1 MASGGDDEVEVEEKP
16 IGELF
21 GQLID
26 EGKAY
31 AKAELGLA
39 KATAEAKAD
48 EFKWPAIL
56 LFSALLFAQAAVTV
70 TAVTIAIS
78 LATLIGPLAGGVV
91 AILASAGAA
100 WLLYS
105 MAINK
110 LKAGK

>member
-1 MASGGDDEVEVEEKP
+1 MTDGGDEEDEKP

-39 KATAEAKAD
+39 KARAEAKAD
-48 EFKWPAIL
+48 EIKWPAIL

-70 TAVTIAIS
+70 AAITV
-78 LATLIGPLAGGVV
+78 AAALAGVIGRIPGWIVAFLLTAGVAYLLFAV
-91 AILASAGAA
+91 A
-100 WLLYS
+100 
-105 MAINK
+105 MAK
-110 LKAGK
+110 LKAAK

>member
-1 MASGGDDEVEVEEKP
+1 MVSGGEDEVEERP

-26 EGKAY
+26 ESKAY

-39 KATAEAKAD
+39 KASAEAKAD
-48 EFKWPAIL
+48 EYKWPAIL

-70 TAVTIAIS
+70 AAVTIAIS
-78 LATLIGPLAGGVV
+78 LATLIGPLAGGLV
-91 AILASAGAA
+91 ATLAAAGVA

-105 MAINK
+105 VAINR
-110 LKAGK
+110 LKAGG

>member
-1 MASGGDDEVEVEEKP
+1 MTSGGEDEVDEKP

-70 TAVTIAIS
+70 AAVTVVMA
-78 LATLIGPLAGGVV
+78 LAPLVGPLAGGIV
-91 AILASAGAA
+91 AILLAAGAA
-100 WLLYS
+100 WLLY
-105 MAINK
+105 MAAINRM
-110 LKAGK
+110 KAGS

>member
-1 MASGGDDEVEVEEKP
+1 MADGGDDEDERP

-31 AKAELGLA
+31 AQAELGLA
-39 KATAEAKAD
+39 KASAEAKAD
-48 EFKWPAIL
+48 EFKWPAVM

-70 TAVTIAIS
+70 AAVTAALA
-78 LATLIGPLAGGVV
+78 LATLIGPLAGGLV
-91 AILASAGAA
+91 AILLTAGVAY
-100 WLLYS
+100 LLYAAA
-105 MAINK
+105 MAR

>member
-1 MASGGDDEVEVEEKP
+1 MTGGGDEEDEKP

-39 KATAEAKAD
+39 KASAEAKAD
-48 EFKWPAIL
+48 EFKLPALL

-70 TAVTIAIS
+70 AAVTVA
-78 LATLIGPLAGGVV
+78 LALEPEIGALPGGIVAFLLA
-91 AILASAGAA
+91 AGAA
-100 WLLYS
+100 YLFFTLA
-105 MAINK
+105 MAK
-110 LKAGK
+110 LKAAK

>member
-1 MASGGDDEVEVEEKP
+1 MTDGGDEEDEKP

-39 KATAEAKAD
+39 KASAEAKAD
-48 EFKWPAIL
+48 EIKWPAIL

-70 TAVTIAIS
+70 AAITV
-78 LATLIGPLAGGVV
+78 AAALAGVIGRIPGGIVAFLLTAGVAYLLFAV
-91 AILASAGAA
+91 A
-100 WLLYS
+100 
-105 MAINK
+105 MAK
-110 LKAGK
+110 LKAAK